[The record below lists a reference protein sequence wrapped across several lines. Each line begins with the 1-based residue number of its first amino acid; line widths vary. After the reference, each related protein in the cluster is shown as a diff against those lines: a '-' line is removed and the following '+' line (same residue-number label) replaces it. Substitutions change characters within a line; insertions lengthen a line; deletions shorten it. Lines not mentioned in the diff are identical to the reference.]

1 MPPGRA
7 ALHLTAKPDS
17 SGEPGPR
24 NDSECKERK
33 KPQGPATSFVL
44 TCAFASVAGAL
55 GYKSPFKIGRCG
67 GRRVGAQR
75 GRRVYKGS
83 NEVRA
88 MRIPRRPQVGGWAAV
103 LAAGLALLSAGAQT
117 GRAQT
122 GQGQMP
128 QALPE
133 QPLLSEKGLTK
144 VSEHVY
150 AIVGWPNIGIVVGD
164 RATLVI
170 DTGLGERN
178 GATIMRVEQK
188 LARGPI
194 LYLTTTHYH
203 SEHVTGE
210 QAFPANTILIRPVV
224 QQEELR
230 QRLPG
235 HMGRFRQM
243 SVQNKELLADVR
255 MRTPDILFN
264 GEMKIDLGGV
274 TARLFLL
281 GPAHTQGDMLIFVE
295 EDSVLLPG
303 DIVESKL
310 FPIMPEE
317 STMKGW
323 IAVLDKLEPLK
334 PKLIVPDHGELG
346 DGSLIGKERAML
358 AELQGRALEL
368 KREGKSAEEAGKLLA
383 DELHAKHP
391 DYGQA
396 ERIAAD
402 VKLVYGEDR

>member
-1 MPPGRA
+1 
-7 ALHLTAKPDS
+7 
-17 SGEPGPR
+17 
-24 NDSECKERK
+24 
-33 KPQGPATSFVL
+33 
-44 TCAFASVAGAL
+44 
-55 GYKSPFKIGRCG
+55 
-67 GRRVGAQR
+67 
-75 GRRVYKGS
+75 VYKGS

-88 MRIPRRPQVGGWAAV
+88 MRIPQNSKHVGLGKPMSLGAVAHGLRVMREGAAALRVTAARFGLAAGRLGLAAARGRAAGFCIATAVGLLLAAV
-103 LAAGLALLSAGAQT
+103 AAGLALLSAGVQT
-117 GRAQT
+117 GQAQT

-133 QPLLSEKGLTK
+133 QTLISEKGLTK

-150 AIVGWPNIGIVVGD
+150 ALVGWPNIGIVVGD

-224 QQEELR
+224 QQEELK

-235 HMGRFRQM
+235 HMGRFRVM
-243 SVQNKELLADVR
+243 SQQNKELLADVR

-264 GEMKIDLGGV
+264 GDMKLDLGGV

-368 KREGKSAEEAGKLLA
+368 KREGKSAEEAGKLLT

>member
-1 MPPGRA
+1 MRIPQNSRHFGLGKGTTLPAAARGRA
-7 ALHLTAKPDS
+7 AALWLTAARFRLAARHW
-17 SGEPGPR
+17 GLAARGR
-24 NDSECKERK
+24 VAVFYI
-33 KPQGPATSFVL
+33 ATAVGL
-44 TCAFASVAGAL
+44 LLA
-55 GYKSPFKIGRCG
+55 
-67 GRRVGAQR
+67 VGAQ
-75 GRRVYKGS
+75 
-83 NEVRA
+83 
-88 MRIPRRPQVGGWAAV
+88 
-103 LAAGLALLSAGAQT
+103 SA
-117 GRAQT
+117 RAQA

-133 QPLLSEKGLTK
+133 QPLISEKGLTK

-150 AIVGWPNIGIVVGD
+150 ALVGWPNIGIVVGD

-224 QQEELR
+224 QQEELK

-235 HMGRFRQM
+235 HMGRFRVM
-243 SVQNKELLADVR
+243 SQQNKELLADVR

-264 GEMKIDLGGV
+264 GEMKLDLGGV

-295 EDSVLLPG
+295 EDGVLLPG

-323 IAVLDKLEPLK
+323 IAVLDKLEPMK

-368 KREGKSAEEAGKLLA
+368 KREGKSAEEAGKLLT

-391 DYGQA
+391 DYAQA